1 MRFYLAPLEGVT
13 GYIFRNALDA
23 YFPGTDRYFTP
34 FIVPDQKHALRK
46 KELRDI
52 LPENNRVKELVPQI
66 LTSDPV
72 RFVETAKVLAEY
84 GYAEVNLNLGCPS
97 GTVVAGGRGAGML
110 ADLDGL
116 NRFLEQIFDASPLR
130 ISVKTRIGME
140 HPEEGYALM
149 DIYNQYPMSEVI
161 IHPRTRKEY
170 YKGEPHLD
178 VFGELL
184 AMSKHPVCYNGN
196 LFTVRDYE
204 QFRARFPQVERVM
217 LGRGVLADPGLVRR
231 LKSLEHAQRIEEMGL
246 GNNNIALDVQ
256 SKNIG
261 WTESTNGCD
270 SAIETVK
277 TECCSEQNAAEQ
289 KDGCSNQIEF
299 RQNKDEIRRMRSEI
313 YRTNKQEL
321 RAFHDTI
328 FQQYREIFDE
338 DKNAIFHMKELWSYL
353 VHSFVGSESYAKKIR
368 KTASLNEYRCE
379 VGNLFRACDLY
390 PDGPVQWRP

>member
-1 MRFYLAPLEGVT
+1 MKFYLAPLEGVT

-52 LPENNRVKELVPQI
+52 LPENNQVKELVPQF

-72 RFVETAKVLAEY
+72 RFVETAKALTEY
-84 GYAEVNLNLGCPS
+84 GYEEVNLNLGCPS

-110 ADLDGL
+110 ADVEKLDC
-116 NRFLEQIFDASPLR
+116 FLDQIFRDTDLR
-130 ISVKTRIGME
+130 ISVKTRIGIE
-140 HPEEGYALM
+140 RPEEGYMLM
-149 DIYNQYPMSEVI
+149 KIYNQYPVSEVI

-178 VFGELL
+178 VFSELL

-217 LGRGVLADPGLVRR
+217 IGRGVLADPGLMQR
-231 LKSLEHAQRIEEMGL
+231 LKSLEHAQKTGEDSDRK
-246 GNNNIALDVQ
+246 GNGMEQ
-256 SKNIG
+256 SG
-261 WTESTNGCD
+261 
-270 SAIETVK
+270 
-277 TECCSEQNAAEQ
+277 
-289 KDGCSNQIEF
+289 
-299 RQNKDEIRRMRSEI
+299 SEI
-313 YRTNKQEL
+313 YRTGKQEL

-328 FQQYREIFDE
+328 FRQYREIFDE

-353 VHSFVGSESYAKKIR
+353 VHSFEGSEPYAKKLR
-368 KTASLNEYRCE
+368 KTSSLNEYRCE

>member
-1 MRFYLAPLEGVT
+1 MKFYLAPLEGVT
-13 GYIFRNALDA
+13 GYIFRNALKE

-34 FIVPDQKHALRK
+34 FIVPDQRHTLRK
-46 KELRDI
+46 RELRDI
-52 LPENNRVKELVPQI
+52 LPENNQVKELVPQI

-72 RFVETAKVLAEY
+72 RFVETAKALAEY
-84 GYAEVNLNLGCPS
+84 GYEEVNLNLGCPS

-110 ADLDGL
+110 ADVDRLD
-116 NRFLEQIFDASPLR
+116 RFLDQIFRDTDLH

-140 HPEEGYALM
+140 HPEEGYTLM
-149 DIYNQYPMSEVI
+149 KIYNQYPISEVI
-161 IHPRTRKEY
+161 IHPRTRKEF

-204 QFRARFPQVERVM
+204 QSRARFPQVERVM
-217 LGRGVLADPGLVRR
+217 IGRGVLADPGLMRR
-231 LKSLEHAQRIEEMGL
+231 LKSLEHAQ
-246 GNNNIALDVQ
+246 
-256 SKNIG
+256 
-261 WTESTNGCD
+261 
-270 SAIETVK
+270 K
-277 TECCSEQNAAEQ
+277 TGEDASRKENDMEQP
-289 KDGCSNQIEF
+289 G
-299 RQNKDEIRRMRSEI
+299 SEI
-313 YRTNKQEL
+313 YRTGKQEL

-328 FQQYREIFDE
+328 FRQYREIFDE

-353 VHSFVGSESYAKKIR
+353 MHSFEGSESYAKKIR
-368 KTASLNEYRCE
+368 KTSSLNEYRCE

>member
-1 MRFYLAPLEGVT
+1 MKFYLAPLEGVT

-46 KELRDI
+46 RELRDV
-52 LPENNRVKELVPQI
+52 LPENNQVKELVPQI

-72 RFVETAKVLAEY
+72 HFVETAKALAEY
-84 GYAEVNLNLGCPS
+84 GYEEVNLNLGCPS

-110 ADLDGL
+110 ADVEKLDC
-116 NRFLEQIFDASPLR
+116 FLDQIFRDTDLR
-130 ISVKTRIGME
+130 ISVKTRIGIE
-140 HPEEGYALM
+140 RPEEGYTLM
-149 DIYNQYPMSEVI
+149 KTYNQYPISEVI

-178 VFGELL
+178 VFSELL
-184 AMSKHPVCYNGN
+184 AMSQHPVCYNGN

-217 LGRGVLADPGLVRR
+217 IGRGVLADPGLMQR
-231 LKSLEHAQRIEEMGL
+231 LKSFEHAQKTGEDSGRKE
-246 GNNNIALDVQ
+246 
-256 SKNIG
+256 
-261 WTESTNGCD
+261 NGM
-270 SAIETVK
+270 
-277 TECCSEQNAAEQ
+277 EQP
-289 KDGCSNQIEF
+289 
-299 RQNKDEIRRMRSEI
+299 RSEI
-313 YRTNKQEL
+313 YRTGKQEL

-328 FQQYREIFDE
+328 FRQYREIFDE

-353 VHSFVGSESYAKKIR
+353 VHSFEGSEPYAKKLR
-368 KTASLNEYRCE
+368 KTSSLNEYRCE

>member
-1 MRFYLAPLEGVT
+1 MKFYLAPLEGVT
-13 GYIFRNALDA
+13 GYIFRNALKE

-46 KELRDI
+46 RELRDI
-52 LPENNRVKELVPQI
+52 LPENNQVKELVPQI

-72 RFVETAKVLAEY
+72 RFVETAKALAEY
-84 GYAEVNLNLGCPS
+84 GYEEVNLNLGCPS

-110 ADLDGL
+110 ADVDRLD
-116 NRFLEQIFDASPLR
+116 RFLDQVFRDTDLH

-140 HPEEGYALM
+140 HPEEGYTLM
-149 DIYNQYPMSEVI
+149 KIYNQYPISEVI
-161 IHPRTRKEY
+161 IHPRTRKEF

-217 LGRGVLADPGLVRR
+217 IGRGVLADPGLMRR
-231 LKSLEHAQRIEEMGL
+231 LKSLEHAQ
-246 GNNNIALDVQ
+246 
-256 SKNIG
+256 
-261 WTESTNGCD
+261 
-270 SAIETVK
+270 K
-277 TECCSEQNAAEQ
+277 TGEDASRKENDMEQP
-289 KDGCSNQIEF
+289 G
-299 RQNKDEIRRMRSEI
+299 SEI
-313 YRTNKQEL
+313 YRTGKQEL

-328 FQQYREIFDE
+328 FRQYREIFDE

-353 VHSFVGSESYAKKIR
+353 MHSFEGSESYAKKIR
-368 KTASLNEYRCE
+368 KTSSLNEYRCE

>member
-1 MRFYLAPLEGVT
+1 MKFYLAPLEGVT
-13 GYIFRNALDA
+13 GYIFRNALEE

-52 LPENNRVKELVPQI
+52 LPENNRVKELIPQI
-66 LTSDPV
+66 LTGDPV
-72 RFVETAKVLAEY
+72 RFVETVKALAEY
-84 GYAEVNLNLGCPS
+84 GYEEVNLNLGCPS

-110 ADLDGL
+110 GDLDEL
-116 NRFLEQIFDASPLR
+116 NRFLEQIFDGAPLR

-149 DIYNQYPMSEVI
+149 DVYNQYPMSEVI

-217 LGRGVLADPGLVRR
+217 LGRGVLADPGLMRR
-231 LKSLEHAQRIEEMGL
+231 LKTLEHARKMENMGA
-246 GNNNIALDVQ
+246 GNNDIAQDAQ
-256 SKNIG
+256 SQD
-261 WTESTNGCD
+261 TES
-270 SAIETVK
+270 
-277 TECCSEQNAAEQ
+277 Q
-289 KDGCSNQIEF
+289 
-299 RQNKDEIRRMRSEI
+299 I
-313 YRTNKQEL
+313 YRTGKQEL

-328 FQQYREIFDE
+328 FRQYREIFDE

-353 VHSFVGSESYAKKIR
+353 VHAFEGSEPYAKKIR
-368 KTASLNEYRCE
+368 KTSSLNEYRCE
-379 VGNLFRACDLY
+379 VGNLFRACELY

>member
-1 MRFYLAPLEGVT
+1 MKFYLAPLEGVT
-13 GYIFRNALDA
+13 GYIFRNALKE

-46 KELRDI
+46 RELRDI
-52 LPENNRVKELVPQI
+52 LPENNQVKELVPQI

-72 RFVETAKVLAEY
+72 RFVETAKALAEY
-84 GYAEVNLNLGCPS
+84 GYEEVNLNLGCPS

-110 ADLDGL
+110 ADVDRLDC
-116 NRFLEQIFDASPLR
+116 FLDQIFRDTDLR

-140 HPEEGYALM
+140 HPEEGYTLM
-149 DIYNQYPMSEVI
+149 KIYNQYPISEVI
-161 IHPRTRKEY
+161 IHPRTRKEF

-217 LGRGVLADPGLVRR
+217 IGRGVLADPGLMRR
-231 LKSLEHAQRIEEMGL
+231 LKSLEHAQ
-246 GNNNIALDVQ
+246 
-256 SKNIG
+256 
-261 WTESTNGCD
+261 
-270 SAIETVK
+270 K
-277 TECCSEQNAAEQ
+277 TGEDASRKENDMEQP
-289 KDGCSNQIEF
+289 G
-299 RQNKDEIRRMRSEI
+299 SEI
-313 YRTNKQEL
+313 YRTGKQEL

-328 FQQYREIFDE
+328 FRQYREIFDE

-353 VHSFVGSESYAKKIR
+353 MHSFEGSESYAKKIR
-368 KTASLNEYRCE
+368 KTSSLNEYRCE

-390 PDGPVQWRP
+390 PDVPVQWRP

>member
-1 MRFYLAPLEGVT
+1 MKFYLAPLEGVT
-13 GYIFRNALDA
+13 GYIFRNALKE

-46 KELRDI
+46 RELRDI
-52 LPENNRVKELVPQI
+52 LPENNQVKKLVPQI

-72 RFVETAKVLAEY
+72 RFVETAKALAEY
-84 GYAEVNLNLGCPS
+84 GYGEVNLNLGCPS

-110 ADLDGL
+110 ADVDRLD
-116 NRFLEQIFDASPLR
+116 RFLDQIFRDTDLH

-140 HPEEGYALM
+140 HPEEGYTLM
-149 DIYNQYPMSEVI
+149 KIYNQYPISEVI
-161 IHPRTRKEY
+161 IHPRTRKEF

-217 LGRGVLADPGLVRR
+217 IGRGVLADPGLMRR
-231 LKSLEHAQRIEEMGL
+231 LKSLEHAQ
-246 GNNNIALDVQ
+246 
-256 SKNIG
+256 
-261 WTESTNGCD
+261 
-270 SAIETVK
+270 K
-277 TECCSEQNAAEQ
+277 TGEDASRKENDMEQP
-289 KDGCSNQIEF
+289 G
-299 RQNKDEIRRMRSEI
+299 SEI
-313 YRTNKQEL
+313 YRTGKQEL

-328 FQQYREIFDE
+328 FRQYREIFDE

-353 VHSFVGSESYAKKIR
+353 MHSFEGSESYAKKIR
-368 KTASLNEYRCE
+368 KTSSLNEYRCE
-379 VGNLFRACDLY
+379 VGNLFRVCDLY